1 MSTGKKIPITRSN
14 KWLDSVD
21 YQLEIQYG
29 REFIESDLNQ
39 TVVLYRVDREA
50 SQTDALYGEANKSEI
65 RYKTPVELKVIGR
78 IMEPENKSYNS
89 DSGSLNYLQPGQFI
103 FGLYQA
109 QLDELQ
115 CEIIYGDYIGYAV
128 TETEMVYYSVVNA
141 GQINYDNQHTIF
153 GYLPAFRTITC
164 APVLEDEFN
173 GI

>member
-1 MSTGKKIPITRSN
+1 MATNKKIPITRNN
-14 KWLDSVD
+14 KWMSKEDFD
-21 YQLEIQYG
+21 LEVQYG
-29 REFIESDLNQ
+29 REFVESDLNQ

-78 IMEPENKSYNS
+78 IMEPENKTYN
-89 DSGSLNYLQPGQFI
+89 DNGSLNYLQPGQFV
-103 FGLYQA
+103 FGVYQA

-115 CEIIYGDYIGYAV
+115 CEIIYGDYVGYAV
-128 TETEMVYYSVVNA
+128 TETEMVFYSVVNP
-141 GQINYDNQHTIF
+141 GQVNYDNQHTIF

-164 APVLEDEFN
+164 APLQDDEFN